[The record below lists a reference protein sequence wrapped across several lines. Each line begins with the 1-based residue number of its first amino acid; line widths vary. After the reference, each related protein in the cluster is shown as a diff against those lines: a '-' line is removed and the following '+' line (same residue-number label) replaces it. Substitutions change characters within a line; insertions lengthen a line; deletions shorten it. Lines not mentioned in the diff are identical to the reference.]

1 MNNAHK
7 VDNAEAD
14 TIKLVGLATLILGK
28 QRKMVKLTGY
38 WKLRMDVTPLNNA
51 EGLKEF
57 FKSINVTDY
66 ETLWYYHEEG
76 KEGHGPHVHALLKDC
91 NRSDV
96 WLRQRIKDYQDP
108 LGLSKAGSYSVSN
121 TYSRGLKMT
130 EQTIKGYVT
139 YMAKGKLQYIHH
151 TGNAMKD
158 LGDNAHDD
166 WVFHANK
173 TTPAVVDERKENH
186 RVTTHQLA
194 QEAYG
199 LYLDKLW
206 ADGQDVTFE
215 LTPTGYF
222 ELHNKK
228 RLAKAA
234 LAVCTKHKKGRNVN
248 MVASIIQTAL
258 ADLDETAYYNLL
270 NKRLGW

>member
-1 MNNAHK
+1 
-7 VDNAEAD
+7 
-14 TIKLVGLATLILGK
+14 
-28 QRKMVKLTGY
+28 MVKLTGF
-38 WKLRMDVTPLNNA
+38 WKLRMDVAPLKDA
-51 EGLKEF
+51 EGLSQF
-57 FKSINVTDY
+57 FKDINVKDY
-66 ETLWYYHEEG
+66 ETLWYYHDEG

-130 EQTIKGYVT
+130 EQTVKGYVT
-139 YMAKGKLQYIHH
+139 YMAKGKLQYIYH

-158 LGDNAHDD
+158 MGDNAHED

-173 TTPAVVDERKENH
+173 TTPTVVDERKENH

-194 QEAYG
+194 NETRELYIESLNAEQLTGIYTEGGEAY
-199 LYLDKLW
+199 
-206 ADGQDVTFE
+206 
-215 LTPTGYF
+215 
-222 ELHNKK
+222 NKT
-228 RLAKAA
+228 RLAKCA
-234 LAVCTKHKKGRNVN
+234 LAICKKHKKGRNVN
-248 MVASIIQTAL
+248 LVASVIQTTL
-258 ADLDETAYYNLL
+258 ADISETAYYNLL